1 MFIGE
6 YRHTLDEKKRL
17 QVPAAFRKELGKK
30 IVLTRGLD
38 SCLFIYPVKEWAK
51 ISQKLASLSM
61 GQADTRSFNRF
72 MFAGAVAA
80 EIDSLGRILIPDF
93 LKTFAGLKQKVV
105 LTGINDRVEIW
116 DEDRWHEH
124 TGRVEK
130 EADRLA
136 EKLGEIGVF

>member
-105 LTGINDRVEIW
+105 LAGINDRVEIW